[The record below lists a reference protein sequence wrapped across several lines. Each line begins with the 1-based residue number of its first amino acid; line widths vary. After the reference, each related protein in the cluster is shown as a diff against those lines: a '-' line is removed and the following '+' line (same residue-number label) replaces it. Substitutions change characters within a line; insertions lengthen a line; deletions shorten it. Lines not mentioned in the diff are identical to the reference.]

1 MEKRALKQS
10 TINRALGF
18 LNVLFFIILAVCIIV
33 VSNSFKDLVKA
44 EERKAEFKELGIALA
59 DGSKY
64 LTDEVRRY
72 VQFGDEVHF
81 NNYWKEVNETKSR
94 DSVITRLKELNAP
107 EEELALIEKSKM
119 TSDNL
124 IPIEESAMVATKNG
138 DFDAAR
144 RLVFGTEYDGYVEK
158 IMSYVDEFQET
169 MNNRTEKEFQKE
181 IDDVTK
187 GISYL
192 IITVILLAIINLSN
206 LIYSTTMVIKP
217 LIKFKDSMLALASG
231 DLTFENNIAH
241 NSSEIGKLSEAI
253 SKTRSD
259 MTSLIGNIISEVN
272 NIEEIEKSIDNNI
285 SELNF
290 DIEGISSN
298 VEELSASMEETAA
311 ASEEMAATSLQ
322 IESNISNVSNKAS
335 DGSEKALLISQ
346 KAKEV
351 KNSAETN
358 QIETK
363 KLIAET
369 SKNLRLSIEK
379 AKAIEEINMLAE
391 SIKEI
396 TNQTNLLALN
406 AAIEAA
412 RAGEAGRGFSVVADE
427 IRKLAEQSKV
437 AISKIQD
444 KTEVIVS
451 SVEELISGSNYVIDF
466 MDTRIMADYEVLVKT
481 SQDYS
486 QDADFFNQLSSDLN
500 KLSEETLVSV
510 QEILRAIDSVA
521 VASTQGAQEITDV
534 AGRVAEI
541 VNKSGNIV
549 NLANNANESAGRLKI
564 GVRSFKL

>member
-1 MEKRALKQS
+1 
-10 TINRALGF
+10 
-18 LNVLFFIILAVCIIV
+18 
-33 VSNSFKDLVKA
+33 
-44 EERKAEFKELGIALA
+44 
-59 DGSKY
+59 
-64 LTDEVRRY
+64 
-72 VQFGDEVHF
+72 
-81 NNYWKEVNETKSR
+81 
-94 DSVITRLKELNAP
+94 
-107 EEELALIEKSKM
+107 
-119 TSDNL
+119 
-124 IPIEESAMVATKNG
+124 
-138 DFDAAR
+138 
-144 RLVFGTEYDGYVEK
+144 
-158 IMSYVDEFQET
+158 
-169 MNNRTEKEFQKE
+169 
-181 IDDVTK
+181 
-187 GISYL
+187 
-192 IITVILLAIINLSN
+192 
-206 LIYSTTMVIKP
+206 MVIKP

-272 NIEEIEKSIDNNI
+272 NIEVIEKSIDNNI

-311 ASEEMAATSLQ
+311 ASEEMAATFLQ

-396 TNQTNLLALN
+396 TDQTNLLALN

-427 IRKLAEQSKV
+427 IRKLAEDSKV

-444 KTEVIVS
+444 KTGVIVS

-521 VASTQGAQEITDV
+521 VASTQGAQGITDV
-534 AGRVAEI
+534 AGIVAEI
-541 VNKSGNIV
+541 VNKSGNIM
-549 NLANNANESAGRLKI
+549 NLSNNANEIAGRLKI
-564 GVRSFKL
+564 GVLSFKL